1 MPPDAG
7 EPLELCEECG
17 SPLVEGSCPT
27 CGSGFSEGTGPTGTA
42 PMSRQELRDLLD
54 RQTSQRTYG
63 SLVLS
68 MQQEPRMA
76 PLRKE
81 IDLLVE
87 RFSAPPELKAS
98 VKQAAERLAV
108 KIMDDLGPTKAAIAS
123 VAQEFVRRGRAMAE
137 VAECVSQVH
146 PGMDRLRDLVV
157 EVYPDPDAGIAV
169 LVDGRERPYRSY
181 VGGLYRKLRIPVFV
195 SDDGRLFEVK
205 GCRLTADGYD
215 PKRARPNGPTE
226 FVFRADDRS
235 FELFKLLKE
244 ARLSGQSPGGG
255 AGADPNA
262 LLRRFS
268 ISKLALTEALLREA
282 RVLQA
287 VNAEY
292 VRRFGERLEDGRG
305 KSPRK
310 LAEAALFEVC
320 DALVPKSLNAEV
332 ARRHHLRPSALRSLV
347 VRPELTAW
355 QG

>member
-1 MPPDAG
+1 MSSKTLPPLKPAVRFPSMPPDAG

-27 CGSGFSEGTGPTGTA
+27 CGSGFSAGTGPTGTA

-108 KIMDDLGPTKAAIAS
+108 KILDDLGPTKAAVAS
-123 VAQEFVRRGRAMAE
+123 VAQEFMRRGRAMAE

-146 PGMDRLRDLVV
+146 PGMDRLRDLVA
-157 EVYPDPDAGIAV
+157 EVYPDPDAEIAV

-181 VGGLYRKLRIPVFV
+181 AEGLYRKLRIPVFV

-205 GCRLTADGYD
+205 DCRLTADGYD
-215 PKRARPNGPTE
+215 PKRARLLGTLD
-226 FVFRADDRS
+226 VVLRAVVLS
-235 FELFKLLKE
+235 LELFMVLLVC
-244 ARLSGQSPGGG
+244 RFWGVSPGGC
-255 AGADPNA
+255 AGA
-262 LLRRFS
+262 
-268 ISKLALTEALLREA
+268 
-282 RVLQA
+282 
-287 VNAEY
+287 
-292 VRRFGERLEDGRG
+292 ED
-305 KSPRK
+305 
-310 LAEAALFEVC
+310 
-320 DALVPKSLNAEV
+320 
-332 ARRHHLRPSALRSLV
+332 
-347 VRPELTAW
+347 
-355 QG
+355 